1 MTFNLIT
8 TGNDCDN
15 IMNFLDEDPEFKN
28 CIAHVCVYCQDIRN
42 WLHLKSKYDL
52 VYDVV
57 ASKDKVI
64 NFIQNFS
71 SEEIKPYQTKKV
83 ITLNDYLEKYKDK
96 HIKIAQ
102 FYGDLSPETF
112 KKNIEKMKLLIEHEN
127 KEGKLIQK
135 DCSKVLEG
143 FLTFDLKND
152 LELLDKL
159 IIKEYT
165 KINSFSDDLNKWL
178 TDENFNSFEV
188 VAYFTARLMYSLNSY
203 AKRESKYIIEDK
215 LVIFHVMS
223 LPYSDILPYERVKG
237 KIIVLPYFIDSFLD
251 EHTGE
256 SKYKSKPFFKI
267 TPKFSVTFT
276 IKNYFSKN
284 WISNGIDIKNISKY
298 KYENEILYQPYSF
311 FYVRQVVIDLKNYL
325 ADIYLDTIGKKEI
338 LEEKIKLG
346 KEIKYNEK
354 ERIMEVE

>member
-1 MTFNLIT
+1 MDNNKFNNIIYYDSNVKFMPKILQDIDDFEKVISGVIILCTYMDPFKLIRKEILVRTKKERLTFNLIT

-15 IMNFLDEDPEFKN
+15 IMNFLDENPEFKS
-28 CIAHVCVYCQDIRN
+28 CIAHVCVYCQEIQN

-102 FYGDLSPETF
+102 FYDDLSPETF

-135 DCSKVLEG
+135 DCSRILEG
-143 FLTFDLKND
+143 FLTFELKND

-159 IIKEYT
+159 IIK
-165 KINSFSDDLNKWL
+165 
-178 TDENFNSFEV
+178 
-188 VAYFTARLMYSLNSY
+188 
-203 AKRESKYIIEDK
+203 
-215 LVIFHVMS
+215 
-223 LPYSDILPYERVKG
+223 
-237 KIIVLPYFIDSFLD
+237 
-251 EHTGE
+251 
-256 SKYKSKPFFKI
+256 
-267 TPKFSVTFT
+267 
-276 IKNYFSKN
+276 
-284 WISNGIDIKNISKY
+284 
-298 KYENEILYQPYSF
+298 
-311 FYVRQVVIDLKNYL
+311 
-325 ADIYLDTIGKKEI
+325 
-338 LEEKIKLG
+338 
-346 KEIKYNEK
+346 
-354 ERIMEVE
+354 